1 LSYFTGKYNFRQG
14 FGTGEGFVSDGR
26 RSLRRVTFFH
36 QQKKVTKE
44 RRLKPAVL
52 RIPSRER
59 CAENHRKSLPR
70 EMPHRIFPL
79 AENCIDFRLT
89 RSAAYRSKL

>member
-59 CAENHRKSLPR
+59 KSGKYSL
-70 EMPHRIFPL
+70 L
-79 AENCIDFRLT
+79 
-89 RSAAYRSKL
+89 SAARLHTQHLFVGA